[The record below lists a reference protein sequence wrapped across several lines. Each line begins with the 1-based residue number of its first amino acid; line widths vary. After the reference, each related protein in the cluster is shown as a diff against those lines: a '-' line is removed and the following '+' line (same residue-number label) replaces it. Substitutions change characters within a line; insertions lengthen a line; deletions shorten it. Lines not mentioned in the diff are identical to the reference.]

1 MEIKVKKSERV
12 LEIHDSGRLLKSY
25 PIVLGSCPVGMKE
38 REGDGRTPEGEYF
51 VRVKNEESKF
61 HLSLGLNYPSAED
74 AARGVGS
81 GLIGRKVEA
90 EIAAANTAG
99 RLPPQ
104 RTPLG
109 GEIYIHGGG
118 TAGDW
123 TQGCIGM
130 ADGDVEDLFSRV
142 EPGTRVIILP

>member
-1 MEIKVKKSERV
+1 MEIIVSKSERI
-12 LEIHDSGRLLKSY
+12 LEIHDGGRLLKSY
-25 PIVLGSCPVGMKE
+25 SIVLGSCPLGTKE
-38 REGDGRTPEGEYF
+38 REGDGRTPEGVYF

-81 GLIGRKVEA
+81 GLIGREVEA
-90 EIAAANTAG
+90 EIAAAETAG
-99 RLPPQ
+99 KLPPQ
-104 RTPLG
+104 KTPLG

-123 TQGCIGM
+123 TQGCIAM

-142 EPGTRVIILP
+142 EPGTRVVIRP